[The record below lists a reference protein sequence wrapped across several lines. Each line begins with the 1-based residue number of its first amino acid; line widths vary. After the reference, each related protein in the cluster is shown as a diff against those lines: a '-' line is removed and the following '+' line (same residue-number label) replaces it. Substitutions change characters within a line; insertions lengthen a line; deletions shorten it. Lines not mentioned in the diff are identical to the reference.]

1 MKFFRLWYADKRL
14 IVKGDIMKDNNY
26 LKQFIE
32 NMDENTSLKTLQTYV
47 DDMVNVR
54 GFADETPQD
63 CLLLLTEEL
72 GELAKE
78 VRKNHTHIK
87 NDKSKASSHSL
98 NGEMA
103 DVLMMLLALARTLD
117 VDILEAFREKEL
129 ENCTRNWE

>member
-1 MKFFRLWYADKRL
+1 
-14 IVKGDIMKDNNY
+14 MKDNSY
-26 LKQFIE
+26 LKQLIE
-32 NMDENTSLKTLQTYV
+32 NMDENTSLKALQAYV
-47 DDMVNVR
+47 DAMVNVR
-54 GFADETPQD
+54 GFSEETPQD

-87 NDKSKASSHSL
+87 NDTAKVSNHSL

-117 VDILEAFREKEL
+117 VDLLQAFKEKEL
-129 ENCTRNWE
+129 VNCTRNWQ

>member
-1 MKFFRLWYADKRL
+1 
-14 IVKGDIMKDNNY
+14 MKDNNY
-26 LKQFIE
+26 LKQLID
-32 NMDENTSLKTLQTYV
+32 NMDENTSLKSLQTYV
-47 DDMVNVR
+47 DEMVNVR

-78 VRKNHTHIK
+78 VRKNHTQIK
-87 NDKSKASSHSL
+87 NDIAKTSSHSL
-98 NGEMA
+98 EGEMA

-117 VDILEAFREKEL
+117 IDVLQAFKEKEL

>member
-1 MKFFRLWYADKRL
+1 
-14 IVKGDIMKDNNY
+14 MKDNAY
-26 LKQFIE
+26 LKQLIE
-32 NMDENTSLKTLQTYV
+32 NMDESTSLKTLQNYV
-47 DDMVNVR
+47 DEMVNVR

-87 NDKSKASSHSL
+87 NDKSKVSNHSL
-98 NGEMA
+98 KGEMG

-117 VDILEAFREKEL
+117 VDLLDAFKEKEL

>member
-1 MKFFRLWYADKRL
+1 MKN
-14 IVKGDIMKDNNY
+14 NNY
-26 LKQFIE
+26 LRRLID
-32 NMDENTSLKTLQTYV
+32 NMDENTSLKNLQIYV
-47 DDMVNVR
+47 DEMVNVR

-87 NDKSKASSHSL
+87 NDTAKASNHSI

-103 DVLMMLLALARTLD
+103 DVLMMLLALARTLN
-117 VDILEAFREKEL
+117 VNLLEAFKEKEL

>member
-1 MKFFRLWYADKRL
+1 
-14 IVKGDIMKDNNY
+14 MKDNAY
-26 LKQFIE
+26 LKQLIE
-32 NMDENTSLKTLQTYV
+32 NMDENTSLKALQAYV

-87 NDKSKASSHSL
+87 NDTAKVSTNSL

-103 DVLMMLLALARTLD
+103 DVLMMLLALARTLNI
-117 VDILEAFREKEL
+117 DILQAFKDKEL
-129 ENCTRNWE
+129 VNCNRNWK

>member
-1 MKFFRLWYADKRL
+1 
-14 IVKGDIMKDNNY
+14 MKDNSY
-26 LKQFIE
+26 LKQLIE
-32 NMDENTSLKTLQTYV
+32 NMDENTPLKALQTYV
-47 DDMVNVR
+47 DEMVNVR
-54 GFADETPQD
+54 GFSEETPQD

-87 NDKSKASSHSL
+87 NDTAKVSNHSL

-117 VDILEAFREKEL
+117 VDLLQAFKEKEL
-129 ENCTRNWE
+129 VNCTRNWQ

>member
-1 MKFFRLWYADKRL
+1 MKE
-14 IVKGDIMKDNNY
+14 NNY
-26 LKQFIE
+26 LKQLIE
-32 NMDENTSLKTLQTYV
+32 NMDENTSLKSLQTYV
-47 DDMVNVR
+47 DEMVNVR

-87 NDKSKASSHSL
+87 NDKAKQSNHSL
-98 NGEMA
+98 NGEMG
-103 DVLMMLLALARTLD
+103 DVLMMLLALARTLN
-117 VDILEAFREKEL
+117 VDLLDAFKEKEL

>member
-1 MKFFRLWYADKRL
+1 
-14 IVKGDIMKDNNY
+14 MKDNSY
-26 LKQFIE
+26 LKQLID
-32 NMDENTSLKTLQTYV
+32 NMDENTSLKALQNYV
-47 DDMVNVR
+47 DEMVNVR

-87 NDKSKASSHSL
+87 NDIAKASTHSI

-103 DVLMMLLALARTLD
+103 DVLMMLIALARTLD
-117 VDILEAFREKEL
+117 IDLLSAFKEKEL

>member
-1 MKFFRLWYADKRL
+1 
-14 IVKGDIMKDNNY
+14 MKDNNY
-26 LKQFIE
+26 LKQLIE
-32 NMDENTSLKTLQTYV
+32 NMDENTSLKSLQTYV
-47 DDMVNVR
+47 DEMVNVR

-87 NDKSKASSHSL
+87 NDKSKASNHSL

-117 VDILEAFREKEL
+117 VDLLDAFKEKEL